1 MLEYGVMKIVKVTY
15 DYHYWFSPHW
25 RDKYDKQAK
34 KLFKKMEAWLKTS
47 LEIGDYRVRL
57 EKTGDTFPVTHQ
69 YRIDFRTEEAYSIF
83 ALCWDSQVDNYFEQ
97 FQVKRTR

>member
-34 KLFKKMEAWLKTS
+34 KLFNKMESWLKTS
-47 LEIGDYRVRL
+47 LEMGDYRTRPVKL
-57 EKTGDTFPVTHQ
+57 GDYNVNKQ
-69 YRIDFRTEEAYSIF
+69 YWIDFRTEEAYSIF
-83 ALCWDSQVDNYFEQ
+83 VLCWDSQVDNYYAQMKVRMVF
-97 FQVKRTR
+97 

>member
-47 LEIGDYRVRL
+47 LEMGDYRTRPVIL
-57 EKTGDTFPVTHQ
+57 GDYNVNKQ
-69 YRIDFRTEEAYSIF
+69 YWIDFRTEESYSIF

-97 FQVKRTR
+97 FQVKRAR

>member
-34 KLFKKMEAWLKTS
+34 KLFKKMESWLKTS
-47 LEIGDYRVRL
+47 LEMGDYRTRPVKL
-57 EKTGDTFPVTHQ
+57 GDYNVNKQ
-69 YRIDFRTEEAYSIF
+69 YWIDFRTEEAYSIF
-83 ALCWDSQVDNYFEQ
+83 VLCWDSQVDNYYAQMKVRMVF
-97 FQVKRTR
+97 